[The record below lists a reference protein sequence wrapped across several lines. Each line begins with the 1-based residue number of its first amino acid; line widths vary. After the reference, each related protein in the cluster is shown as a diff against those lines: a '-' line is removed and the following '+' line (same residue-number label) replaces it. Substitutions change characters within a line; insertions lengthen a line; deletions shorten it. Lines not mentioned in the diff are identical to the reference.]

1 MSSEAE
7 ASKAEAV
14 AWQSLADAV
23 LLDREGGPVK
33 AVSLWQK
40 QPCLILCMRRPGCS
54 EFEPHEAFV
63 TLPFVNSKSPHMAWK
78 QLGPDVVLHHWIE
91 HCAAASSAAHHCVL
105 PALASLKSPASS
117 CSPVSC

>member
-40 QPCLILCMRRPGCS
+40 QPCLILCMRRSG
-54 EFEPHEAFV
+54 
-63 TLPFVNSKSPHMAWK
+63 
-78 QLGPDVVLHHWIE
+78 
-91 HCAAASSAAHHCVL
+91 AAPL
-105 PALASLKSPASS
+105 D
-117 CSPVSC
+117 

>member
-1 MSSEAE
+1 MDHSCRAFKHIFDGINAYTMSSEAE
-7 ASKAEAV
+7 ANKAEAV

-54 EFEPHEAFV
+54 E
-63 TLPFVNSKSPHMAWK
+63 
-78 QLGPDVVLHHWIE
+78 
-91 HCAAASSAAHHCVL
+91 
-105 PALASLKSPASS
+105 LKA
-117 CSPVSC
+117 